1 MKIEFKSLPM
11 MELRSSPGEILDRVA
26 DDGEV
31 FVIERNGQQK
41 ACLVPVSFLLP
52 SIPSTRISNEIE
64 RLNKEGL
71 QHRITIN
78 EKKEIEFSFHDKAA
92 GENVFINVILP
103 HGYPTAAPKI
113 FVFPV
118 PENTPAR
125 WEDGSIQCFGI
136 MEIWKAKKDNV
147 LTALSLGK
155 RWLKNYSVWSKTGK
169 WPKVGEV

>member
-31 FVIERNGQQK
+31 FIIERNGQQK

-52 SIPSTRISNEIE
+52 SIPSTRISAEID
-64 RLNKEGL
+64 RLNKEEL

-78 EKKEIEFSFHDKAA
+78 EKKEIEFSFHEMAA

-113 FVFPV
+113 FVYPV
-118 PENTPAR
+118 PENTPSR

-136 MEIWKAKKDNV
+136 MAVWNSKKDNV

-155 RWLKNYSVWSKTGK
+155 RWLKAYSVWSKTGK
-169 WPKVGEV
+169 WPKPGEV